1 MSGLIV
7 TGRLRRESGLRPGG
21 GMEGGLGLQLGPRG
35 DEAARGRLRYGKS
48 VRLRGDFDMDRST
61 GSGTGEA
68 LLGRGSPFVAKKV
81 FDLSQLLLLLEL
93 CLL

>member
-7 TGRLRRESGLRPGG
+7 TGRLRRENGLKPGSGV
-21 GMEGGLGLQLGPRG
+21 EGGLGLQLGPRSG
-35 DEAARGRLRYGKS
+35 GGARGRLRYGKS
-48 VRLRGDFDMDRST
+48 FRMRGYFDMDRSF

-68 LLGRGSPFVAKKV
+68 LLGRGSPCVAKRV
-81 FDLSQLLLLLEL
+81 LDLSPLLLLLEL